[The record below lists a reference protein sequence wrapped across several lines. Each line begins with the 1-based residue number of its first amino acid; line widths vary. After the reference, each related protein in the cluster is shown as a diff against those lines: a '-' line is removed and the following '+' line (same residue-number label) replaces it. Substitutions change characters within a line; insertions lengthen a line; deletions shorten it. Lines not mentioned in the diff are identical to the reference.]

1 LKKCSQD
8 PKKMYKLVINGGIPL
23 KGSIRTSGSK
33 NATLPI
39 FFSSILA
46 DGPIKLS
53 NTPQLSDVSTT
64 LRLLMDMGSNFV
76 LEENGS
82 IFIDSS
88 SLTNLTAEYSL
99 VKTMRASILALG
111 PMLAKYKEAKI
122 SLPGG
127 CAIGTRPVNL
137 HLDALEKMGAKIE
150 VRNGYIYAKTNGL
163 LGAQIN
169 FDLISVTATE
179 NIVMAASLAKG
190 ITTINNAAQEPEVTD
205 LIRCLKKMGAK
216 ISGENTSS
224 LVIEGVDHLS
234 SVEYS
239 ICPDRIEA
247 GTYLVAAAITGGK
260 ITVNNIEPDAMRAV
274 IGKLIETGAD
284 IQTNQNSIK
293 LDMKGKRPQPVNI
306 RTSAYPNFPTDMQ
319 AQFMA
324 LNSVAEG
331 SSTITETI
339 FENRFMHVPELS
351 RMGANLKLEGNT
363 VVCKGVKSLTG
374 ANLMATDLRASAS
387 LVLAGLAAQGSTK
400 IERVYH
406 LDRGYEMI
414 EEKFKMLGADIERVQ
429 H

>member
-1 LKKCSQD
+1 
-8 PKKMYKLVINGGIPL
+8 MYKLLIKGGTPL
-23 KGSIRTSGSK
+23 NGSIKISGSK

-39 FFSSILA
+39 FFASILA
-46 DGPIKLS
+46 DGPLKLS

-64 LRLLMDMGSNFV
+64 LRLLMDMGSSFV
-76 LEENGS
+76 LEEDSS
-82 IFIDSS
+82 ISIDSS
-88 SLTNLTAEYSL
+88 SLTSLIAEYEL
-99 VKTMRASILALG
+99 VKTMRASILTLG
-111 PMLAKYKEAKI
+111 PMLAKYKQAKI

-137 HLDALEKMGAKIE
+137 HLSALEKMGATIE
-150 VRNGYIYAKTNGL
+150 VKNGYIYASTKEL
-163 LGAQIN
+163 VGAEIN

-179 NIVMAASLAKG
+179 NIVMAATLAKG
-190 ITTINNAAQEPEVTD
+190 TTTINNAAQEPEVTD
-205 LIRCLKKMGAK
+205 LIYCLKKMGAK
-216 ISGENTSS
+216 INGENTST
-224 LVIEGVDHLS
+224 LVVQGVDHLS
-234 SVEYS
+234 GIDYS

-260 ITVNNIEPDAMRAV
+260 IIVNNIEPDSMRAV

-293 LDMKGKRPQPVNI
+293 LDMKGKRPQPVDI

-324 LNSVAEG
+324 LNSIADG

-363 VVCKGVKSLTG
+363 VVCKGVKLLTG

-387 LVLAGLAAQGSTK
+387 LVLAGLAAQGPTT

>member
-1 LKKCSQD
+1 
-8 PKKMYKLVINGGIPL
+8 MYKLDIHGGSPL
-23 KGSIRTSGSK
+23 TGSIKTSGSK

-46 DGPIKLS
+46 NSPLKLS

-76 LEENGS
+76 LEEDGS

-88 SLTNLTAEYSL
+88 KLTNLTAEYAL
-99 VKTMRASILALG
+99 VKTMRASILTLG

-137 HLDALEKMGAKIE
+137 HLDALEKMGATIDVK
-150 VRNGYIYAKTNGL
+150 NGYIYASAKEL
-163 LGAQIN
+163 VGAQIN

-179 NIVMAASLAKG
+179 NIIMAATLAKG

-216 ISGENTSS
+216 ITGENTSS
-224 LVIEGVDHLS
+224 LIIEGVDHLDGC
-234 SVEYS
+234 EYS

-260 ITVNNIEPDAMRAV
+260 ITVNNIEPDSMRAV

-293 LDMKGKRPQPVNI
+293 LDMKGKRPNPVNI

-324 LNSVAEG
+324 LNSIAEG

-351 RMGANLKLEGNT
+351 RMGADLKLEGNT
-363 VVCKGVKSLTG
+363 VVCKGVKSLSG

-387 LVLAGLAAQGSTK
+387 LVLAGLAAHGTTT

>member
-1 LKKCSQD
+1 
-8 PKKMYKLVINGGIPL
+8 MYKLVINGGSPL
-23 KGSIRTSGSK
+23 NGTIKTSGSK

-39 FFSSILA
+39 FFASILA
-46 DGPIKLS
+46 DGPLKLS

-76 LEENGS
+76 LEEDSS
-82 IFIDSS
+82 ISIDSS
-88 SLTNLTAEYSL
+88 DLKNLIAEYEL
-99 VKTMRASILALG
+99 VKTMRASILTLG
-111 PMLAKYKEAKI
+111 PMLAKYKKAKI

-137 HLDALEKMGAKIE
+137 HLSALEKMGAKIE
-150 VRNGYIYAKTNGL
+150 VKNGYIYASTNEL
-163 LGAQIN
+163 IGANIN

-179 NIVMAASLAKG
+179 NIIMAATLAKG
-190 ITTINNAAQEPEVTD
+190 TTTINNAAQEPEVTD
-205 LIRCLKKMGAK
+205 LILCLKKMGAK
-216 ISGENTSS
+216 ITGENTSTI
-224 LVIEGVDHLS
+224 VIQGVNHLSGVD
-234 SVEYS
+234 YS

-260 ITVNNIEPDAMRAV
+260 IIVNNIEPDSMRSV

-284 IQTNQNSIK
+284 IQTKQNSIK
-293 LDMKGKRPQPVNI
+293 LDMKGKRPQPVDI

-324 LNSVAEG
+324 LNSIAEG
-331 SSTITETI
+331 ISTITETI

-363 VVCKGVKSLTG
+363 VVCKGVKSLSG

-387 LVLAGLAAQGSTK
+387 LVLAGLAAHGSTT

>member
-1 LKKCSQD
+1 
-8 PKKMYKLVINGGIPL
+8 MYKLVINGGTPL
-23 KGSIRTSGSK
+23 EGSIKTSGSK

-46 DGPIKLS
+46 DGPLRLS

-76 LEENGS
+76 LEEDGS

-88 SLTNLTAEYSL
+88 ALTNLTAEYSL
-99 VKTMRASILALG
+99 VKTMRASILTLG
-111 PMLAKYKEAKI
+111 PMLAKYKKAKI

-137 HLDALEKMGAKIE
+137 HLDALEKMGATIE
-150 VRNGYIYAKTNGL
+150 VRNGYIYATTNELVGT
-163 LGAQIN
+163 QIN

-179 NIVMAASLAKG
+179 NIIMAASLAKG
-190 ITTINNAAQEPEVTD
+190 VTTINNAAQEPEVTD
-205 LIRCLKKMGAK
+205 LIHCLKKMGAK
-216 ISGENTSS
+216 ISGENTST

-234 SVEYS
+234 GVEYA

-260 ITVNNIEPDAMRAV
+260 IMVNNIEPDAMRAV

-324 LNSVAEG
+324 LNSIAEG
-331 SSTITETI
+331 SCTITETI

-363 VVCKGVKSLTG
+363 VVCKGVKSLSG

-387 LVLAGLAAQGSTK
+387 LVLAGLAAQGSST

>member
-1 LKKCSQD
+1 
-8 PKKMYKLVINGGIPL
+8 
-23 KGSIRTSGSK
+23 
-33 NATLPI
+33 
-39 FFSSILA
+39 
-46 DGPIKLS
+46 
-53 NTPQLSDVSTT
+53 
-64 LRLLMDMGSNFV
+64 
-76 LEENGS
+76 
-82 IFIDSS
+82 
-88 SLTNLTAEYSL
+88 
-99 VKTMRASILALG
+99 
-111 PMLAKYKEAKI
+111 MLAKYKEAKI

-137 HLDALEKMGAKIE
+137 HLDALEKMGATIDVK
-150 VRNGYIYAKTNGL
+150 NGYIYATTKGL
-163 LGAQIN
+163 VGAQIN

-179 NIVMAASLAKG
+179 NIIMAATLAKG
-190 ITTINNAAQEPEVTD
+190 ITTLNNAAQEPEVTD
-205 LIRCLKKMGAK
+205 LIRCLKKMGAN
-216 ISGENTSS
+216 ITGENTST

-234 SVEYS
+234 GVEYS

-293 LDMKGKRPQPVNI
+293 LDMKGKRPKPVNI

-331 SSTITETI
+331 SSIITETI

-363 VVCKGVKSLTG
+363 VVCKGVKSLSG

-387 LVLAGLAAQGSTK
+387 LVLAGLAAQGSTT

>member
-1 LKKCSQD
+1 
-8 PKKMYKLVINGGIPL
+8 MYKLVINGGTPL
-23 KGSIRTSGSK
+23 NGSIKTSGSK

-39 FFSSILA
+39 FFASILA
-46 DGPIKLS
+46 DEPLRLA

-64 LRLLMDMGSNFV
+64 LRLLMDMGSSFV
-76 LEENGS
+76 LEEDS
-82 IFIDSS
+82 AISIDSS
-88 SLTNLTAEYSL
+88 NLTNLIAEYEL

-111 PMLAKYKEAKI
+111 PMLTKYKKAKI

-137 HLDALEKMGAKIE
+137 HLSALEKMGATIDVK
-150 VRNGYIYAKTNGL
+150 NGYIYASAKEL
-163 LGAQIN
+163 VGAHIH
-169 FDLISVTATE
+169 FDQVSVTATE
-179 NIVMAASLAKG
+179 NILMAATLAKG

-205 LIRCLKKMGAK
+205 LIYCLQKMGAK
-216 ISGENTSS
+216 ISGANTST
-224 LVIEGVDHLS
+224 LIIEGVDNLS
-234 SVEYS
+234 GINYS

-260 ITVNNIEPDAMRAV
+260 IIVNSIEPDSMRAV

-293 LDMKGKRPQPVNI
+293 LDMKGKRPQPVDI

-324 LNSVAEG
+324 LNSIAEG

-363 VVCKGVKSLTG
+363 VVCKGVKLLTG

-387 LVLAGLAAQGSTK
+387 LVLAGLAAKGTTT

-414 EEKFKMLGADIERVQ
+414 EEKFKMLGANIERVQ

>member
-1 LKKCSQD
+1 
-8 PKKMYKLVINGGIPL
+8 MYKLIINGGTPL
-23 KGSIRTSGSK
+23 NGIIKTSGSK

-46 DGPIKLS
+46 DGPLKLS

-64 LRLLMDMGSNFV
+64 LRLLMDMGSSFV
-76 LEENGS
+76 LEEDSS
-82 IFIDSS
+82 ISIDSS
-88 SLTNLTAEYSL
+88 SLSKLSAEYEL
-99 VKTMRASILALG
+99 VKTMRASILTLG
-111 PMLAKYKEAKI
+111 PMLAKYKKAKI

-137 HLDALEKMGAKIE
+137 HLSALEKMGATIE
-150 VRNGYIYAKTNGL
+150 VKNGYIYASTKEL
-163 LGAQIN
+163 VGAEIN

-179 NIVMAASLAKG
+179 NIIMAATLAKG

-205 LIRCLKKMGAK
+205 LIKCLKKMGAK
-216 ISGENTSS
+216 ITGENSS
-224 LVIEGVDHLS
+224 TLIIKGVDHLNG
-234 SVEYS
+234 VDYS

-260 ITVNNIEPDAMRAV
+260 IIVNNIEPDSMRAV

-284 IQTNQNSIK
+284 IQTNKNTIK
-293 LDMKGKRPQPVNI
+293 LDMKGKRPQPVDI

-324 LNSVAEG
+324 LNSIAEG

-363 VVCKGVKSLTG
+363 VVCKGVKLLTG

-387 LVLAGLAAQGSTK
+387 LVLAGLAAKGTTT

>member
-1 LKKCSQD
+1 
-8 PKKMYKLVINGGIPL
+8 MYKLDIHGGSPLNGN
-23 KGSIRTSGSK
+23 IRTSGSK

-39 FFSSILA
+39 FFASILA
-46 DGPIKLS
+46 DSPLKLS

-76 LEENGS
+76 LEEDSS

-88 SLTNLTAEYSL
+88 KLTNLTADYAL
-99 VKTMRASILALG
+99 VKTMRASILTLG
-111 PMLAKYKEAKI
+111 PMLTKYKEAKI

-137 HLDALEKMGAKIE
+137 HLDALKKMGATIDVK
-150 VRNGYIYAKTNGL
+150 NGYIYAKAQEL
-163 LGAQIN
+163 VGAQIN

-179 NIVMAASLAKG
+179 NIIMAACLAKG

-216 ISGENTSS
+216 ITGENTSS
-224 LVIEGVDHLS
+224 LIIEGVDHLDGC
-234 SVEYS
+234 EYS

-260 ITVNNIEPDAMRAV
+260 ITVTNIEPDSMRAV

-293 LDMKGKRPQPVNI
+293 LDMKGKRPNPVNI

-324 LNSVAEG
+324 LNSIAEG

-363 VVCKGVKSLTG
+363 VVCKGVKSLSG

-387 LVLAGLAAQGSTK
+387 LVLAGLAAQGITT

-414 EEKFKMLGADIERVQ
+414 EEKFKMLGANIERVQ

>member
-1 LKKCSQD
+1 
-8 PKKMYKLVINGGIPL
+8 MYKLLINGGTPL
-23 KGSIRTSGSK
+23 NGSIKTSGSK

-39 FFSSILA
+39 FFASILA
-46 DGPIKLS
+46 DGPLKLS
-53 NTPQLSDVSTT
+53 NTPQLSDVSTS
-64 LRLLMDMGSNFV
+64 LRLLMDMGSSFV
-76 LEENGS
+76 LEEDSS
-82 IFIDSS
+82 ISIDSS
-88 SLTNLTAEYSL
+88 SLTSLIAEYEL
-99 VKTMRASILALG
+99 VKTMRASILTLG
-111 PMLAKYKEAKI
+111 PMLAKYKQAKI

-137 HLDALEKMGAKIE
+137 HLSALEKMGATIE
-150 VRNGYIYAKTNGL
+150 VKNGYIYASTKEL
-163 LGAQIN
+163 VGAEIN

-179 NIVMAASLAKG
+179 NIVMAATLAKG
-190 ITTINNAAQEPEVTD
+190 TTTINNAAQEPEVTD
-205 LIRCLKKMGAK
+205 LIYCLKKMGAK
-216 ISGENTSS
+216 ITGENTST
-224 LVIEGVDHLS
+224 LVIQGVDHLS
-234 SVEYS
+234 GIDYS

-260 ITVNNIEPDAMRAV
+260 IIVKNIEPDSMRAV

-293 LDMKGKRPQPVNI
+293 LDMKGKRPQPVDI

-324 LNSVAEG
+324 LNSIADG

-363 VVCKGVKSLTG
+363 VVCKGVKLLTG

-387 LVLAGLAAQGSTK
+387 LVLAGLAAQGPTT

>member
-1 LKKCSQD
+1 
-8 PKKMYKLVINGGIPL
+8 MYKLLINGGPPL
-23 KGSIRTSGSK
+23 NGSIKTSGSK

-39 FFSSILA
+39 FFASILA
-46 DGPIKLS
+46 DGPLRLS

-64 LRLLMDMGSNFV
+64 LRLLMDMGSSFV
-76 LEENGS
+76 LEEDNS
-82 IFIDSS
+82 ISIDSS
-88 SLTNLTAEYSL
+88 TLISLTAEYEL
-99 VKTMRASILALG
+99 VKTMRASILTLG
-111 PMLAKYKEAKI
+111 PMLAKYKQAKI

-137 HLDALEKMGAKIE
+137 HLSALEKMGATIE
-150 VRNGYIYAKTNGL
+150 VKNGYIYASTKEL
-163 LGAQIN
+163 VGAEIN

-179 NIVMAASLAKG
+179 NIVMAATLAKG
-190 ITTINNAAQEPEVTD
+190 TTTINNAAQEPEITD
-205 LIRCLKKMGAK
+205 LIQCLKKMGAK
-216 ISGENTSS
+216 ITGENTST
-224 LVIEGVDHLS
+224 LVIQGVDHLS
-234 SVEYS
+234 GIDYS

-260 ITVNNIEPDAMRAV
+260 IIVNNIEPDSMRAV

-293 LDMKGKRPQPVNI
+293 LDMKGKRPQPVDI

-324 LNSVAEG
+324 LNSIADG

-363 VVCKGVKSLTG
+363 VVCKGVKLLTG

-387 LVLAGLAAQGSTK
+387 LVLAGLAAQGSTT

>member
-1 LKKCSQD
+1 
-8 PKKMYKLVINGGIPL
+8 MYKLVINGGTPL
-23 KGSIRTSGSK
+23 NGSMKTSGSK

-39 FFSSILA
+39 FFATILA
-46 DGPIKLS
+46 DGPLKLS

-76 LEENGS
+76 LEEDS
-82 IFIDSS
+82 AISIDSS
-88 SLTNLTAEYSL
+88 DLTKLTAEYEL
-99 VKTMRASILALG
+99 VKTMRASILTLG
-111 PMLAKYKEAKI
+111 PMLAKYKKAKI

-137 HLDALEKMGAKIE
+137 HLSALEQMGAKIE
-150 VRNGYIYAKTNGL
+150 VKNGYIYASTNEL
-163 LGAQIN
+163 VGAQIN
-169 FDLISVTATE
+169 FDMISVTATE
-179 NIVMAASLAKG
+179 NIIMAATLAKG
-190 ITTINNAAQEPEVTD
+190 TTTINNAAQEPEVTD
-205 LIRCLKKMGAK
+205 LVKCLNKMGAK
-216 ISGENTSS
+216 ITGENTSTI
-224 LVIEGVDHLS
+224 VIQGVDHLS
-234 SVEYS
+234 GIDYS

-260 ITVNNIEPDAMRAV
+260 IVVNNIEPDSMRSV

-293 LDMKGKRPQPVNI
+293 LDMKGKRPQPVDI

-324 LNSVAEG
+324 LNSIADG

-363 VVCKGVKSLTG
+363 VVCKGVKLLTG

-387 LVLAGLAAQGSTK
+387 LVLAGLAAHGSTT

>member
-1 LKKCSQD
+1 
-8 PKKMYKLVINGGIPL
+8 MYKLVINGGTPL
-23 KGSIRTSGSK
+23 NGSMKTSGSK

-39 FFSSILA
+39 FFATILA
-46 DGPIKLS
+46 DGPLKLS

-64 LRLLMDMGSNFV
+64 LRLLMDMGSSFV
-76 LEENGS
+76 LEEDSS
-82 IFIDSS
+82 ISIDSS
-88 SLTNLTAEYSL
+88 SLTKLTAEYEL
-99 VKTMRASILALG
+99 VKTMRASILTLG
-111 PMLAKYKEAKI
+111 PMLAKYKKAKI

-137 HLDALEKMGAKIE
+137 HLSALEQMGAKIE
-150 VRNGYIYAKTNGL
+150 VKNGYIYASTNEL
-163 LGAQIN
+163 VGAQIN
-169 FDLISVTATE
+169 FDMISVTATE
-179 NIVMAASLAKG
+179 NIIMAATLAKG
-190 ITTINNAAQEPEVTD
+190 TTTINNAAQEPEVTD
-205 LIRCLKKMGAK
+205 LVKCLNKMGA
-216 ISGENTSS
+216 IITGENNST
-224 LVIEGVDHLS
+224 IIMQGVDHLS
-234 SVEYS
+234 SIDYS

-260 ITVNNIEPDAMRAV
+260 IVVNNIEPDSMRSV

-293 LDMKGKRPQPVNI
+293 LDMKGKRPQPVDI

-324 LNSVAEG
+324 LNSIADG

-363 VVCKGVKSLTG
+363 VVCKGVKLLTG

-387 LVLAGLAAQGSTK
+387 LVLAGLAAHGSTT

>member
-1 LKKCSQD
+1 
-8 PKKMYKLVINGGIPL
+8 MYKLVINGGTPL
-23 KGSIRTSGSK
+23 NGSMKTSGSK

-39 FFSSILA
+39 FFATILA
-46 DGPIKLS
+46 DGPLKLS

-64 LRLLMDMGSNFV
+64 LRLLMDMGSSFV
-76 LEENGS
+76 LEEDSS
-82 IFIDSS
+82 ISIDSS
-88 SLTNLTAEYSL
+88 SLTKLTAEYEL
-99 VKTMRASILALG
+99 VKTMRASILTLG
-111 PMLAKYKEAKI
+111 PMLAKYKKAKI

-137 HLDALEKMGAKIE
+137 HLSALEQMGAKIE
-150 VRNGYIYAKTNGL
+150 VKNGYIYASTNEL
-163 LGAQIN
+163 VGAQIN
-169 FDLISVTATE
+169 FDMISVTATE
-179 NIVMAASLAKG
+179 NIIMAATLAKG
-190 ITTINNAAQEPEVTD
+190 TTTINNAAQEPEVTD
-205 LIRCLKKMGAK
+205 LILCLKKMGAK
-216 ISGENTSS
+216 IIGENTST
-224 LVIEGVDHLS
+224 IIIQGVDHLS
-234 SVEYS
+234 GVDYS

-260 ITVNNIEPDAMRAV
+260 ITVKNIEPDSMRAV

-293 LDMKGKRPQPVNI
+293 LDMRGKRPLPADI

-324 LNSVAEG
+324 LNSIAEG

-363 VVCKGVKSLTG
+363 VVCKGVKLLTG

-387 LVLAGLAAQGSTK
+387 LVLAGLAAQGSTT

-414 EEKFKMLGADIERVQ
+414 EEKFKMLGADIERIQ

>member
-1 LKKCSQD
+1 
-8 PKKMYKLVINGGIPL
+8 MYRLDIHGGSPL
-23 KGSIRTSGSK
+23 SGSIKTSGSK

-39 FFSSILA
+39 FFASILA
-46 DGPIKLS
+46 DGPLKLS

-64 LRLLMDMGSNFV
+64 LRLLMDIGSNFV
-76 LEENGS
+76 LEEDGS

-88 SLTNLTAEYSL
+88 KLTHLVAEYAL
-99 VKTMRASILALG
+99 VKTMRASILTLG
-111 PMLAKYKEAKI
+111 PMLTKYKEAKI

-137 HLDALEKMGAKIE
+137 HLDALEKMGATIE
-150 VRNGYIYAKTNGL
+150 VKNGYIYAKAKEL
-163 LGAQIN
+163 VGAQIN

-179 NIVMAASLAKG
+179 NIIMAATLAKG

-216 ISGENTSS
+216 ITGENTSS
-224 LVIEGVDHLS
+224 LIIEGVDHLDGC
-234 SVEYS
+234 EYS

-260 ITVNNIEPDAMRAV
+260 ITVNNIEPDSMRAV

-293 LDMKGKRPQPVNI
+293 LDMKGKRPNPVNI

-324 LNSVAEG
+324 LNSIAEG

-351 RMGANLKLEGNT
+351 RMGADLKLEGNT
-363 VVCKGVKSLTG
+363 VVCKGVKSLSG

-387 LVLAGLAAQGSTK
+387 LVLAGLAAHGTTT

>member
-1 LKKCSQD
+1 
-8 PKKMYKLVINGGIPL
+8 MYKLVIQGGNSL
-23 KGSIRTSGSK
+23 KGTIKTSGSK

-39 FFSSILA
+39 FFASILS
-46 DGPIKLS
+46 DDPLKLA

-64 LRLLMDMGSNFV
+64 LRLLMDMGSSFV
-76 LEENGS
+76 LEEDGS

-88 SLTNLTAEYSL
+88 NLINLVAEYSL
-99 VKTMRASILALG
+99 VKTMRASILTLG
-111 PMLAKYKEAKI
+111 PTLAKYKKAKI

-137 HLDALEKMGAKIE
+137 HLNALEKMGANIDVK
-150 VRNGYIYAKTNGL
+150 NGYIHASAKELIGT
-163 LGAQIN
+163 QIN
-169 FDLISVTATE
+169 FDLVSVTATE
-179 NIVMAASLAKG
+179 NILMAATLAKG

-205 LIRCLKKMGAK
+205 LIYCLKKMGAK
-216 ISGENTSS
+216 ISGENTST
-224 LVIEGVDHLS
+224 LIIEGVDHLNGTDY
-234 SVEYS
+234 SV
-239 ICPDRIEA
+239 CPDRIEA
-247 GTYLVAAAITGGK
+247 GTYLVAAAITGGS
-260 ITVNNIEPDAMRAV
+260 ITVNNIEPDSMRSV

-284 IQTNQNSIK
+284 IQTNKNSIK
-293 LDMKGKRPQPVNI
+293 LNMKGRRPQAVNI

-324 LNSVAEG
+324 LNSIAKG
-331 SSTITETI
+331 NSTITETI

-351 RMGANLKLEGNT
+351 RMGANLQLEGNT

-387 LVLAGLAAQGSTK
+387 LVLAGLAAKGSTT

-414 EEKFKMLGADIERVQ
+414 EEKFKRLGADIERVQ

>member
-1 LKKCSQD
+1 
-8 PKKMYKLVINGGIPL
+8 MYKLVINGGTPL
-23 KGSIRTSGSK
+23 KGSIKTSGSK

-46 DGPIKLS
+46 DGPLKLS

-76 LEENGS
+76 LEEDGS

-88 SLTNLTAEYSL
+88 TLTNLTAEYSL
-99 VKTMRASILALG
+99 VKTMRASILTLG
-111 PMLAKYKEAKI
+111 PMLAKYKKAKI

-137 HLDALEKMGAKIE
+137 HLDALEKMGATIE
-150 VRNGYIYAKTNGL
+150 VRNGYIYAKTKEL
-163 LGAQIN
+163 IGANIN

-179 NIVMAASLAKG
+179 NIIMAATLAKG
-190 ITTINNAAQEPEVTD
+190 ITTLNNAAQEPEVTD
-205 LIRCLKKMGAK
+205 LICCLKKMGAK
-216 ISGENTSS
+216 ISGENTST

-234 SVEYS
+234 GVEYS

-293 LDMKGKRPQPVNI
+293 LDMKGKRPQAVNI

-324 LNSVAEG
+324 LNSIAEG

-351 RMGANLKLEGNT
+351 RMGASLKLEGNT
-363 VVCKGVKSLTG
+363 VVCKGVKYLSG

-387 LVLAGLAAQGSTK
+387 LVLAGLAAQGSTT

>member
-1 LKKCSQD
+1 
-8 PKKMYKLVINGGIPL
+8 MYKLVINGGLPL
-23 KGSIRTSGSK
+23 NGSIKTSGSK

-39 FFSSILA
+39 FFASILA
-46 DGPIKLS
+46 NEPLKLS

-64 LRLLMDMGSNFV
+64 LRLLMDMGANFV
-76 LEENGS
+76 LEEDGS
-82 IFIDSS
+82 IYIDSS
-88 SLTNLTAEYSL
+88 NLTNLVAEYSL
-99 VKTMRASILALG
+99 VKTMRASILTLG
-111 PMLAKYKEAKI
+111 PMLSKYKKAKI

-150 VRNGYIYAKTNGL
+150 VKNGYIFAEAKELIGT
-163 LGAQIN
+163 QIN
-169 FDLISVTATE
+169 FDMISVTATE
-179 NIVMAASLAKG
+179 NILMAATLAKG

-205 LIRCLKKMGAK
+205 LISCLKKMGAK
-216 ISGENTSS
+216 ISGQNTST
-224 LVIEGVDHLS
+224 LIIEGVDSLEG
-234 SVEYS
+234 VNYN

-260 ITVNNIEPDAMRAV
+260 ITVNNIEPDSMRAV

-284 IQTNQNSIK
+284 IQTDQNSIK
-293 LDMKGKRPQPVNI
+293 LDMKGKRPKPVNI

-324 LNSVAEG
+324 LNSIADG

-351 RMGANLKLEGNT
+351 RMGANLNLEGNT
-363 VVCKGVKSLTG
+363 VVCKGVKLLTG

-387 LVLAGLAAQGSTK
+387 LVLAGLAANGLTS

>member
-1 LKKCSQD
+1 
-8 PKKMYKLVINGGIPL
+8 MYKLVIQGGTPL
-23 KGSIRTSGSK
+23 SGNIKTSGSK

-39 FFSSILA
+39 FFASILS
-46 DGPIKLS
+46 DDPLKLA

-64 LRLLMDMGSNFV
+64 LRLLMDMGSSFV
-76 LEENGS
+76 LEEDGS

-88 SLTNLTAEYSL
+88 NLINLVADYSL
-99 VKTMRASILALG
+99 VKTMRASILTLG
-111 PMLAKYKEAKI
+111 PTLAKYKKAKI

-137 HLDALEKMGAKIE
+137 HLNALEKMGANIE
-150 VRNGYIYAKTNGL
+150 VKNGYIHASAKELIGT
-163 LGAQIN
+163 QIN
-169 FDLISVTATE
+169 FDLVSVTATE
-179 NIVMAASLAKG
+179 NILMAATLAKG

-205 LIRCLKKMGAK
+205 LIYCLKKMGAK
-216 ISGENTSS
+216 ISGENTST
-224 LVIEGVDHLS
+224 LIIEGVDHLNGTDY
-234 SVEYS
+234 SV
-239 ICPDRIEA
+239 CPDRIEA
-247 GTYLVAAAITGGK
+247 GTYLVAAAITGGS
-260 ITVNNIEPDAMRAV
+260 ITVNNIEPDSMRSV

-284 IQTNQNSIK
+284 IQTNKNSIK
-293 LDMKGKRPQPVNI
+293 LNMKGRRPQAVNI

-324 LNSVAEG
+324 LNSIAKG
-331 SSTITETI
+331 NSTITETI

-351 RMGANLKLEGNT
+351 RMGANLQLEGNT

-387 LVLAGLAAQGSTK
+387 LVLAGLAAKGSTT

-414 EEKFKMLGADIERVQ
+414 EEKFKMLGADIKRVQ

>member
-1 LKKCSQD
+1 
-8 PKKMYKLVINGGIPL
+8 MYKLVINGGTPL
-23 KGSIRTSGSK
+23 SGSMKTSGSK

-39 FFSSILA
+39 FFASILA
-46 DGPIKLS
+46 NGPLKLS

-76 LEENGS
+76 LEEDSS
-82 IFIDSS
+82 ISIDSS
-88 SLTNLTAEYSL
+88 SLTNLTAEYEL
-99 VKTMRASILALG
+99 VKTMRASILTLG
-111 PMLAKYKEAKI
+111 PMLAKYKKAKI

-137 HLDALEKMGAKIE
+137 HLAALEKMGATIE
-150 VRNGYIYAKTNGL
+150 VKNGYIYASTKEL
-163 LGAQIN
+163 IGAEIN

-179 NIVMAASLAKG
+179 NIIMAATLAKG
-190 ITTINNAAQEPEVTD
+190 TTTINNAAQEPEVTD
-205 LIRCLKKMGAK
+205 LILCLKKMGAK
-216 ISGENTSS
+216 ITGENTSTI
-224 LVIEGVDHLS
+224 LVQGVEHLNGID
-234 SVEYS
+234 YS

-260 ITVNNIEPDAMRAV
+260 IIVNNIEPDSMRAV

-284 IQTNQNSIK
+284 IQTNLNSIK
-293 LDMKGKRPQPVNI
+293 LDMKGKRPQPVDI

-324 LNSVAEG
+324 LNSIAEG

-351 RMGANLKLEGNT
+351 RMGAKLKLEGNT
-363 VVCKGVKSLTG
+363 VVCKGVKLLTG

-387 LVLAGLAAQGSTK
+387 LVLAGLAAQGTTT

>member
-1 LKKCSQD
+1 
-8 PKKMYKLVINGGIPL
+8 MYKLDIHGGSPL
-23 KGSIRTSGSK
+23 TGSIKTSGSK

-39 FFSSILA
+39 FFASILA
-46 DGPIKLS
+46 DSPLKLS

-76 LEENGS
+76 LEEDGS

-88 SLTNLTAEYSL
+88 QLNNLVAEYAL
-99 VKTMRASILALG
+99 VKTMRASILTLG

-137 HLDALEKMGAKIE
+137 HLEALEKMGATIDVK
-150 VRNGYIYAKTNGL
+150 NGYIYAKAKEL
-163 LGAQIN
+163 VGAQIN

-179 NIVMAASLAKG
+179 NIIMAASLAKG

-205 LIRCLKKMGAK
+205 LIRCLRKMGAK
-216 ISGENTSS
+216 ITGENTSS
-224 LVIEGVDHLS
+224 LIIEGVDHLDGC
-234 SVEYS
+234 EYS

-260 ITVNNIEPDAMRAV
+260 ITVNNIEPDSMRAV

-293 LDMKGKRPQPVNI
+293 LDMKGKRPNPVNI

-324 LNSVAEG
+324 LNSIAEG

-351 RMGANLKLEGNT
+351 RMGADLKLEGNT
-363 VVCKGVKSLTG
+363 VVCKGVKSLSG

-387 LVLAGLAAQGSTK
+387 LVLAGLAAHGTTT

>member
-1 LKKCSQD
+1 
-8 PKKMYKLVINGGIPL
+8 MYKLIVNGGTPL
-23 KGSIRTSGSK
+23 KGSIKTSGSK

-46 DGPIKLS
+46 DGPLNLS

-64 LRLLMDMGSNFV
+64 LRLLMDMGSSFV
-76 LEENGS
+76 LEEDGS

-88 SLTNLTAEYSL
+88 TLTNLTAEYSL
-99 VKTMRASILALG
+99 VKTMRASILTLG
-111 PMLAKYKEAKI
+111 PMLAKYKKAKI

-137 HLDALEKMGAKIE
+137 HLDALEKMGATIE
-150 VRNGYIYAKTNGL
+150 VKNGYINATTNGL
-163 LGAQIN
+163 VGAQIN

-179 NIVMAASLAKG
+179 NIIMAATLAKG
-190 ITTINNAAQEPEVTD
+190 VTTLNNAAQEPEVTD

-216 ISGENTSS
+216 ISGENTST
-224 LVIEGVDHLS
+224 LIIEGVDHLS
-234 SVEYS
+234 GVEYS

-284 IQTNQNSIK
+284 IQTNHNSIK

-363 VVCKGVKSLTG
+363 VVCKGVKSLSG

-387 LVLAGLAAQGSTK
+387 LVLAGLAAQGSTT

>member
-1 LKKCSQD
+1 
-8 PKKMYKLVINGGIPL
+8 MYKLVINGGTPL
-23 KGSIRTSGSK
+23 SGSIRTSGSK

-39 FFSSILA
+39 FFASILA
-46 DGPIKLS
+46 DGPLRLS

-64 LRLLMDMGSNFV
+64 LRLLMDMGSSFV
-76 LEENGS
+76 LEEDSS
-82 IFIDSS
+82 ISIDSS
-88 SLTNLTAEYSL
+88 NLTNLTAEYEL
-99 VKTMRASILALG
+99 VKTMRASILTLG
-111 PMLAKYKEAKI
+111 PMLAKYKRAKI

-137 HLDALEKMGAKIE
+137 HLTALEKMGAKID
-150 VRNGYIYAKTNGL
+150 VKNGYIYATTNEL
-163 LGAQIN
+163 IGANIN

-179 NIVMAASLAKG
+179 NIIMAATLAKG
-190 ITTINNAAQEPEVTD
+190 VTTINNAAQEPEVTD
-205 LIRCLKKMGAK
+205 LILCLKKMGAK
-216 ISGENTSS
+216 IIGENTST
-224 LVIEGVDHLS
+224 LVIEGVDHLNS
-234 SVEYS
+234 IDYS

-260 ITVNNIEPDAMRAV
+260 IIVNNIEPDSMRAV

-284 IQTNQNSIK
+284 IQTNQNTIK
-293 LDMKGKRPQPVNI
+293 LDMKGKRPQPVDI

-324 LNSVAEG
+324 LNSIAEG

-363 VVCKGVKSLTG
+363 VVCKGVKLLTG

-387 LVLAGLAAQGSTK
+387 LVLAGLAAQGSTT

>member
-1 LKKCSQD
+1 
-8 PKKMYKLVINGGIPL
+8 MYKLLINGGTPL
-23 KGSIRTSGSK
+23 NGSIKTSGSK

-39 FFSSILA
+39 FFASILA
-46 DGPIKLS
+46 DGPLKLS

-64 LRLLMDMGSNFV
+64 LRLLMDMGSSFV
-76 LEENGS
+76 LEEDSS
-82 IFIDSS
+82 ISIDSS
-88 SLTNLTAEYSL
+88 SLTSLIAEYEL
-99 VKTMRASILALG
+99 VKTMRASILTLG
-111 PMLAKYKEAKI
+111 PMLAKYKQAKI

-137 HLDALEKMGAKIE
+137 HLSALEKMGAKIE
-150 VRNGYIYAKTNGL
+150 VKNGYIYASTKEL
-163 LGAQIN
+163 VGAEIN

-179 NIVMAASLAKG
+179 NIVMAATLAKG
-190 ITTINNAAQEPEVTD
+190 TTTINNAAQEPEVTD
-205 LIRCLKKMGAK
+205 LIYCLKKMGAK
-216 ISGENTSS
+216 ITGENTST
-224 LVIEGVDHLS
+224 LVVQGVDHLS
-234 SVEYS
+234 GIDYS

-260 ITVNNIEPDAMRAV
+260 IIVNNIEPDSMRAV

-293 LDMKGKRPQPVNI
+293 LDMKGKRPQPVDI

-324 LNSVAEG
+324 LNSIADG

-363 VVCKGVKSLTG
+363 VVCKGVKLLTG

-387 LVLAGLAAQGSTK
+387 LVLAGLAAQGPTT